1 MRLTNNPF
9 IKIHEKLKQITLF
22 DKSLKKVK
30 STGFRKYLQKLF
42 RLDTIVYKIISFV
55 VISLIVF
62 LSGFLLRQ
70 HYLDVVLQ
78 PDQKLISGL
87 FHFTINNG
95 LGLGQ
100 LSQKSHHLVFFV
112 QSIPIVIGFLAIFAL
127 ANPAYYICLMFIVF
141 STMGNVIDRS
151 IDEPLELLNL
161 YPEIFKN
168 AGTGG
173 GNDIK
178 YGVVDYWIFAKS
190 IINLFDVYIVV
201 FVCLLILYLLS
212 TMIISFVK
220 AKNEGKDSKIK
231 EHRED
236 NDTDQL
242 AKDED
247 LEITTVDK
255 NPFGWDVVD
264 QRDDHK
270 HKKTKK
276 ENDSDEE

>member
-1 MRLTNNPF
+1 MRLSNNPF

-22 DKSLKKVK
+22 NKSLQKVR
-30 STGFRKYLQKLF
+30 STSFRKYLQKLF
-42 RLDTIVYKIISFV
+42 RLDTIVYKLISFAA
-55 VISLIVF
+55 ISLLVF
-62 LSGFLLRQ
+62 LSGFLVRQ
-70 HYLDVVLQ
+70 HYLDIVLQ
-78 PDQKLISGL
+78 PDQKLVNGL

-112 QSIPIVIGFLAIFAL
+112 QSIPIVIGLIAILAL

-141 STMGNVIDRS
+141 STMGNVIDRA
-151 IDEPLELLNL
+151 IDEPLELLRL

-168 AGTGG
+168 AGNGG

-220 AKNEGKDSKIK
+220 SKNESKDSKIK

-255 NPFGWDVVD
+255 NPFGWETANQEDD
-264 QRDDHK
+264 DKHPDHK
-270 HKKTKK
+270 KESKK
-276 ENDSDEE
+276 DEE